1 MKSEEY
7 VQIHLYSTRYKMLI
21 TFCIMIVMPKI
32 MTVVI
37 VIAKINTNKDVG
49 VKELQQV
56 LFGI

>member
-1 MKSEEY
+1 
-7 VQIHLYSTRYKMLI
+7 MLI